1 MRIDIISDVVCPWCL
16 VGRRHLGQALAARP
30 GLEPEIRWHPFELN
44 PEVPEAGL
52 DRETYWREKFG
63 DPARLAAMLSRLLE
77 AGAGLDIA
85 FDFEAIRVQPNTRR
99 AHELMHIAALH
110 GRADAAADALFRA
123 FFEQGRDLSR
133 LATLVAVAGEAGLEP
148 RDTEAALRERRYE
161 LVVDTALAEVRRLGV
176 SGVPTFVFD
185 GRHALTGAQ
194 PPEVIGEV
202 LDHLAAGEAGG

>member
-16 VGRRHLGQALAARP
+16 VGRRHLAQALAARP
-30 GLEPEIRWHPFELN
+30 GLDPDIRWHPFELN
-44 PEVPEAGL
+44 PEIPEAGL

-77 AGAGLDIA
+77 AGAGLGID

-99 AHELMHIAALH
+99 AHELMHVATLH
-110 GRADAAADALFRA
+110 GRADAVADALFRA

-133 LATLVAVAGEAGLEP
+133 LETLAAIAGEAGLDAGEA
-148 RDTEAALRERRYE
+148 EAALRERRYE
-161 LVVDTALAEVRRLGV
+161 LVVDAALAEVRRLGV

-194 PPEVIGEV
+194 PPDVIGEV
-202 LDHLAAGEAGG
+202 LDHLATGEASD